1 MKKLRNNPYGYKLKD
16 YFKSFFLS
24 HIENILF
31 YPIKLKYL
39 NKKKSFLSHIKRT
52 QLFSCEHKIYI
63 LMGFKSHIK
72 K

>member
-1 MKKLRNNPYGYKLKD
+1 MKKIKNNPYEYKIKD

-39 NKKKSFLSHIKRT
+39 NKKK
-52 QLFSCEHKIYI
+52 
-63 LMGFKSHIK
+63 
-72 K
+72 